1 MKINFNNFAHLDL
14 FTVFQKSVPPK
25 FNKCKKCG
33 RILKSHS
40 KRFCGLRCSDTS
52 VVLLCDVLRPI
63 GLS

>member
-1 MKINFNNFAHLDL
+1 MKINFNNFDHLDL

-40 KRFCGLRCSDTS
+40 KRFCGLRCSGVKPKWKDNNKMTNK
-52 VVLLCDVLRPI
+52 
-63 GLS
+63 